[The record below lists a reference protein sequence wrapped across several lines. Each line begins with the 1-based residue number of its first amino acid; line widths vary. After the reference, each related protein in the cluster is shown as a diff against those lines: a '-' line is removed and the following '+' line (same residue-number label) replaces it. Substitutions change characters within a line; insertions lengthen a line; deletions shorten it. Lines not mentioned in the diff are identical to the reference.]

1 MNTANLQLEGLYV
14 VLAALLESL
23 REKGVFEHEELE
35 SLLDRTEAR
44 LASDPNRTT
53 QLRDA
58 NVEAICFPA
67 RYLRQAL
74 HASAQGGDQSFMTLA
89 TQVGQVKRER

>member
-14 VLAALLESL
+14 VLSAILASL
-23 REKGVFEHEELE
+23 REKGVFEHGELE
-35 SLLDRTEAR
+35 KLLRETEAR
-44 LASDPNRTT
+44 LASDPDRTV
-53 QLRDA
+53 QLRES

-74 HASAQGGDQSFMTLA
+74 QSSAQGGEQSFVRLA
-89 TQVGQVKRER
+89 TQVGQVKRDR